1 MGGTKAFG
9 FIKPDGGGEDVFFH
23 VRDIEDG
30 RSLAPGTKVSFVMG
44 QSARG
49 PRALRVTG
57 GATAPRGERRGLSGV
72 PRGAWQMPTP
82 PPASDQVEHDAAL
95 ARELAANVS
104 QDLSHHRDPSY
115 RDAPPR
121 GWPYDGPRYG
131 GRGDGRGAPP
141 PDYYRGSRAPPRGG
155 DEYYGQY

>member
-1 MGGTKAFG
+1 M
-9 FIKPDGGGEDVFFH
+9 
-23 VRDIEDG
+23 
-30 RSLAPGTKVSFVMG
+30 
-44 QSARG
+44 
-49 PRALRVTG
+49 TG

-95 ARELAANVS
+95 ARELAADVS

-141 PDYYRGSRAPPRGG
+141 PDYYRGSRAPPRGF
-155 DEYYGQY
+155 DDYYGHY